1 MGLFFVNMCNGVC
14 REKEIINLHL
24 ANFFDCWSR
33 RSKSRRLHVP
43 QQKLL
48 CWEKRNKFPMLQME
62 SVFFLLEQTVLGFF
76 LHFYIFFMCSN
87 CCLPCLNF
95 KSSDPSLRESPLSC
109 VIFNMSRLLHIGFL
123 REFQPCCMLP
133 LPYPSGPLEIDIL
146 QVCSLLY
153 GLPSLSDYISMSSI
167 W

>member
-14 REKEIINLHL
+14 REKEIMNLPL
-24 ANFFDCWSR
+24 ANFSDCCSG

-48 CWEKRNKFPMLQME
+48 CWEKRNKFPMLQMDV
-62 SVFFLLEQTVLGFF
+62 VFSLLEQTVWGFFSAF
-76 LHFYIFFMCSN
+76 LHFLMCSN

-109 VIFNMSRLLHIGFL
+109 VILNMPRLLHLGFL
-123 REFQPCCMLP
+123 REFQPCCRLP
-133 LPYPSGPLEIDIL
+133 LLHPSGLLEIDIL

-153 GLPSLSDYISMSSI
+153 GLPSLSDYI
-167 W
+167 

>member
-1 MGLFFVNMCNGVC
+1 MYLSRSCSAGKKETNSLCSKWRVFSFSWNRLFW
-14 REKEIINLHL
+14 
-24 ANFFDCWSR
+24 A
-33 RSKSRRLHVP
+33 
-43 QQKLL
+43 
-48 CWEKRNKFPMLQME
+48 
-62 SVFFLLEQTVLGFF
+62 FF
-76 LHFYIFFMCSN
+76 LHFYIFCMCSN